1 MYLKD
6 SNKKLKEFEEFENL
20 FNIANKDMGNFNI
33 SFRLF
38 KYFIIEMLDNMS
50 EVGDYKYSISE
61 KEINSIANKLVGNN
75 DIWET
80 IDFAIIEELKKFERK

>member
-6 SNKKLKEFEEFENL
+6 SNKKLKKFEEFENL

-61 KEINSIANKLVGNN
+61 KEINDIANKLVGNN